1 MTLGPVLEQV
11 DHWERVARDKAAQG
25 AREPEDRSAA
35 TVGRLET
42 LKWYHRGFETL
53 LKVLGYLDRDM
64 KRGQRLRENVSFP
77 GGTGIA

>member
-11 DHWERVARDKAAQG
+11 DHWGRVTRERAAQG

-35 TVGRLET
+35 AVGRLET
-42 LKWYHRGFETL
+42 LKQYYRGLETL
-53 LKVLGYLDRDM
+53 LKVLGYRGRDM

-77 GGTGIA
+77 GGAGIA